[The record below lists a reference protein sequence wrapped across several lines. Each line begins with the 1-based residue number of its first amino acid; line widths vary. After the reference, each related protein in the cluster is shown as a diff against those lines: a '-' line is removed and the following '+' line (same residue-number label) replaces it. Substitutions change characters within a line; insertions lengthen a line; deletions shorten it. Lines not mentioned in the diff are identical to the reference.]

1 MQYRRRAE
9 AACVSAGQ
17 QRRDRRTEQRGAAS
31 GDNVPMQL
39 CRRMQR
45 NQAILAELGV
55 TNDKTIRGYVQ
66 QPQIDGL

>member
-1 MQYRRRAE
+1 
-9 AACVSAGQ
+9 
-17 QRRDRRTEQRGAAS
+17 
-31 GDNVPMQL
+31 MQL